1 MRALI
6 TGGCGFVGRHLI
18 EHLLEF
24 TDWELVLL
32 DSSLDRH
39 ECDRNRVTAIRHDL
53 RGRISTGLDDMIGEV
68 QVIFNLASESDVAAF
83 IANPGPLVR
92 ANVDITLNLL
102 EWART
107 RATIT
112 HFVQVSTN
120 EVYGPA
126 VAGVSQREWAPVVP
140 PTPYSAS
147 KAAQEALVT
156 AWWRTYEV
164 PVVLVNTMHLFG
176 ERQPAN
182 KFVPTAINKL
192 LASERV
198 PVYAGSVS
206 GSWVSSSRCWLYVK
220 DLADALHWLASQET
234 AKWPLNTRP
243 GRWHVAGPEV
253 TCYRLVCKVAE
264 LLDMGP
270 QVEFLGQ
277 ETRPGYELRYALNTE
292 KITESGWKPR
302 YGFEA
307 GLART
312 VNWWVG
318 HET

>member
-6 TGGCGFVGRHLI
+6 TGACGFVGGHLV

-24 TDWELVLL
+24 TDWELVLV
-32 DSSLDRH
+32 DHSLDRH
-39 ECDRNRVTAIRHDL
+39 EYDRNRVTAIRHDL
-53 RGRISTGLDDMIGEV
+53 RGRITTAVDDLIGDI
-68 QVIFNLASESDVAAF
+68 QVVFHLASESDVAAF

-107 RATIT
+107 RTTIT
-112 HFVQVSTN
+112 HFIQVSTN

-126 VAGVSQREWAPVVP
+126 AAGGPQREWSPMVP

-147 KAAQEALVT
+147 KVAQEAL
-156 AWWRTYEV
+156 AISWWRTYGV

-176 ERQPAN
+176 ERQPEK
-182 KFVPTAINKL
+182 KFIPTAIMRL
-192 LASERV
+192 LGGERV
-198 PVYAGSVS
+198 PILAGKVADN
-206 GSWVSSSRCWLYVK
+206 WVSSSRCWLYVK
-220 DLADALHWLASQET
+220 DLADALHWLTTQGT
-234 AKWPLNTRP
+234 AIRPPCSRP

-253 TCYRLVCKVAE
+253 TCYRVAHQVAE
-264 LLDMGP
+264 LLDVP
-270 QVEFLGQ
+270 TRVEFQDQGL
-277 ETRPGYELRYALNTE
+277 RPGYELRYALNTE
-292 KITESGWKPR
+292 KITEAGWKPR